1 MALPAVDKR
10 KQPEH
15 EHGTPA
21 RALTSKSAAGL
32 VVGLVL
38 VALFAVVRVLA
49 PSTSETFGLPNAARD
64 FATLSISVVVESL
77 PFVFLGIVLSIAVQ
91 VWLPEGMLLRRLP
104 RSPVLRRLVL
114 SLLGMLL
121 PVCECGNVPLARGL
135 VVKGL
140 TVAESMTFLFAAPI
154 LNPVT
159 IVTTAQAFGWNNGIL
174 VSRVLGGFFIANLVG
189 WIYSR
194 HPRPGELLTARF
206 QETCNVAD
214 HDGGAAGRVRRSV
227 QMFSQETRAMMPAL
241 FIGAGMAGLI
251 QVAVSREVLVALGS
265 NPVWS
270 VLALMLLAFVVA
282 ICSNVDAFFHP
293 VFRCDLHA
301 GWHRG
306 FPRFRA
312 HDRRENARPDA
323 HHLHREDPPS
333 AQRARGT
340 VRRGP
345 RIGGQ
350 LWSLGGSWAAG
361 KAWFSASSASS
372 QRSGWA

>member
-1 MALPAVDKR
+1 VTVTLPAVDKR
-10 KQPEH
+10 EQPER
-15 EHGTPA
+15 EHGSPA
-21 RALTSKSAAGL
+21 RAFTSKSAAGL
-32 VVGLVL
+32 VVGLAL

-49 PSTSETFGLPNAARD
+49 PSTPEVFGLPNAARD

-159 IVTTAQAFGWNNGIL
+159 IVTTAQAFGWDNGIL
-174 VSRVLGGFFIANLVG
+174 VSRVLGGFLIANLVG

-194 HPRPGELLTARF
+194 HPRPQDLLTARF
-206 QETCNVAD
+206 QETCTVAD
-214 HDGGAAGRVRRSV
+214 HHDGAGRVRRSV

-241 FIGAGMAGLI
+241 FVGAGMAGLI

-282 ICSNVDAFFHP
+282 ICSNVDAFFILSFGATFMP
-293 VFRCDLHA
+293 GGIVAFLVF
-301 GWHRG
+301 
-306 FPRFRA
+306 
-312 HDRRENARPDA
+312 
-323 HHLHREDPPS
+323 
-333 AQRARGT
+333 
-340 VRRGP
+340 GP
-345 RIGGQ
+345 MIDVKMLALMRTTFTAKTLLQ
-350 LWSLGGSWAAG
+350 LSLLVALCAAVLG
-361 KAWFSASSASS
+361 LAVNY
-372 QRSGWA
+372 GH

>member
-1 MALPAVDKR
+1 MTLPAVDTSE
-10 KQPEH
+10 QSAH
-15 EHGTPA
+15 EHKSSAPTF
-21 RALTSKSAAGL
+21 RSKSAAGL
-32 VVGLVL
+32 AVGLAL
-38 VALFAVVRVLA
+38 VVLFAVVRVLA
-49 PSTSETFGLPNAARD
+49 PPASATFGLPDAARD

-159 IVTTAQAFGWNNGIL
+159 IVTTAQAFGWDNGVL
-174 VSRVLGGFFIANLVG
+174 VSRVFGGFFIANLVG

-194 HPRPGELLTARF
+194 HPRPQDLLTTRF
-206 QETCNVAD
+206 QETCSLAD
-214 HDGGAAGRVRRSV
+214 HHGPASRVKRSV
-227 QMFSQETRAMMPAL
+227 RMFSQETRAMMPAL

-251 QVAVSREVLVALGS
+251 QVAVSREVLVTLGG

-282 ICSNVDAFFHP
+282 ICSNVDAFFILSFGATFMP
-293 VFRCDLHA
+293 GGIVSFLVF
-301 GWHRG
+301 
-306 FPRFRA
+306 
-312 HDRRENARPDA
+312 
-323 HHLHREDPPS
+323 
-333 AQRARGT
+333 
-340 VRRGP
+340 GP
-345 RIGGQ
+345 MIDVKMLALMRTTFTAKTLLQ
-350 LWSLGGSWAAG
+350 LSLLVALCAAVLG
-361 KAWFSASSASS
+361 LAVNY
-372 QRSGWA
+372 GH

>member
-1 MALPAVDKR
+1 MTLPAVDKR
-10 KQPEH
+10 EQSAPEH
-15 EHGTPA
+15 RTPA
-21 RALTSKSAAGL
+21 RIFRSKSAAGL
-32 VVGLVL
+32 AVGLAL
-38 VALFAVVRVLA
+38 VALFVVVRVLA
-49 PSTSETFGLPNAARD
+49 PPASATFGLPDAARD

-114 SLLGMLL
+114 SFLGMLL

-159 IVTTAQAFGWNNGIL
+159 IVTTAQAFGWDSGIL
-174 VSRVLGGFFIANLVG
+174 ASRVLGGFFIANLVG

-194 HPRPGELLTARF
+194 HPRPQDLLTTRF
-206 QETCNVAD
+206 QETCSLAD
-214 HDGGAAGRVRRSV
+214 RHGAAGRVQRSV
-227 QMFSQETRAMMPAL
+227 RMFSQETRAMMPAL

-251 QVAVSREVLVALGS
+251 QVAVSREVLVTLGG

-282 ICSNVDAFFHP
+282 ICSNVDAFFILSFGATFMP
-293 VFRCDLHA
+293 GGIVAFLVF
-301 GWHRG
+301 
-306 FPRFRA
+306 
-312 HDRRENARPDA
+312 
-323 HHLHREDPPS
+323 
-333 AQRARGT
+333 
-340 VRRGP
+340 GP
-345 RIGGQ
+345 MIDVKMLALMRTTFTAKTLLQ
-350 LWSLGGSWAAG
+350 LSLLVALCAAVLG
-361 KAWFSASSASS
+361 LAINY
-372 QRSGWA
+372 GH